1 MARNEIKMNTTEEK
15 AYNLVYE
22 KESLGSLEFEILQ
35 LYFSI
40 CVIYTV
46 ILIVLS
52 SLEKINE
59 FQIKI
64 WGFIDII
71 LCCLPYICK
80 KIKIYTLKND
90 EEYQLG
96 KQILKKYKEK
106 AKKENLKIKLKA
118 TFEEEQRKSD
128 KIKEFKKF
136 LNEDNEK

>member
-1 MARNEIKMNTTEEK
+1 MKMNTTEEK

-40 CVIYTV
+40 CVVSTV
-46 ILIVLS
+46 ILAVLI
-52 SLEKINE
+52 LTEEINE
-59 FQIKI
+59 FQRKI
-64 WGFIDII
+64 WGFVIII

-90 EEYQLG
+90 EEYQLA
-96 KQILKKYKEK
+96 KQILKKYEEK
-106 AKKENLKIKLKA
+106 AKKENLKIELKE

>member
-52 SLEKINE
+52 SLEKIN
-59 FQIKI
+59 
-64 WGFIDII
+64 
-71 LCCLPYICK
+71 
-80 KIKIYTLKND
+80 
-90 EEYQLG
+90 
-96 KQILKKYKEK
+96 
-106 AKKENLKIKLKA
+106 
-118 TFEEEQRKSD
+118 
-128 KIKEFKKF
+128 
-136 LNEDNEK
+136 